1 MVEKLDRHARQDK
14 RAKAVIAHE
23 NRRIEKRKNGLPPFL
38 MVRSGLL
45 KCWIPTMVVMGGFAL
60 SVLNAK
66 NIDYE
71 RTNWPAIVFCV
82 LGAVAFINSAI
93 KGAILLFPPG

>member
-1 MVEKLDRHARQDK
+1 MIEKLDRHARQDK
-14 RAKAVIAHE
+14 RAKEVIARE

-45 KCWIPTMVVMGGFAL
+45 KCWIPTMVAMGGFAL

-66 NIDYE
+66 NIDYSDYE
-71 RTNWPAIVFCV
+71 R
-82 LGAVAFINSAI
+82 
-93 KGAILLFPPG
+93 